1 MKIDVLA
8 IALQTGLVLLLA
20 PLVSGCIKNWKAK
33 LQNRRGPRVWQ
44 PYFDIIKFLRK
55 DMVISEHVSWVF
67 SAAPYVVFVTSLLV
81 GLMVPIV
88 TVQAPLGL
96 FGGALAIIGLLA
108 LGRFFLA
115 LGGLDPASA
124 FGGMGSSRE
133 MTLSA
138 IAEPALMLAIFTVA
152 ITAGSTDL
160 SRIVAEAQGSNLKLL
175 NPAHLMAFAALFIV
189 LLAETGRV
197 PVDNPATHL
206 ELTMIHEAMLLEYS
220 GRYLTF
226 MERSAAVEAFWPER
240 NLGAMFYN
248 TALEERLVWAAGG
261 FTEVDDNNP
270 NSLVLDSNWRAVG
283 RVAGQPWWDE
293 ESKGRKFVHL
303 GISGSYYEPRDGA
316 HRFRSRP
323 EAHLAPRF
331 VDTGSIP
338 ADHSVLVGTEA
349 ALVYGP
355 FSVQGEYF
363 RNWVSATTT
372 TGDSPSFDG
381 YYLFG
386 SWFITG
392 ESRAYRRATGAFDRL
407 RPTNNF
413 GLGEHSGAGA
423 WELAL
428 RYSRVNL
435 NDEGISGGRMHDYT
449 AGVNWYLNP
458 NMKIQFN
465 YTLANLESDGLEGNT
480 HIFQTRFATDF

>member
-1 MKIDVLA
+1 LIPITIRAQPLINRRRNTTKTKTMQATKYQNTKWSTLA
-8 IALQTGLVLLLA
+8 AAGVLLSGTVVCQVEA
-20 PLVSGCIKNWKAK
+20 QTKDPLLDALIRKGVLTEQEAKNIKAELPKESATGSGIQMSWKDGLEFQSADK
-33 LQNRRGPRVWQ
+33 KTFKGKIGGRLHLDVASFSQDDDSETQVGDIPAGAEFRRARLSVEGEIGVALPTFFKVEVDFAGGI
-44 PYFDIIKFLRK
+44 PDGGTVAFK
-55 DMVISEHVSWVF
+55 DVF
-67 SAAPYVVFVTSLLV
+67 
-81 GLMVPIV
+81 
-88 TVQAPLGL
+88 LGL
-96 FGGALAIIGLLA
+96 RAIPGPGNFQAGHFKEPSSLEGLT
-108 LGRFFLA
+108 
-115 LGGLDPASA
+115 
-124 FGGMGSSRE
+124 SS
-133 MTLSA
+133 
-138 IAEPALMLAIFTVA
+138 
-152 ITAGSTDL
+152 
-160 SRIVAEAQGSNLKLL
+160 
-175 NPAHLMAFAALFIV
+175 
-189 LLAETGRV
+189 
-197 PVDNPATHL
+197 
-206 ELTMIHEAMLLEYS
+206 
-220 GRYLTF
+220 RYLTF

-435 NDEGISGGRMHDYT
+435 NDEGISGGRVHDYT